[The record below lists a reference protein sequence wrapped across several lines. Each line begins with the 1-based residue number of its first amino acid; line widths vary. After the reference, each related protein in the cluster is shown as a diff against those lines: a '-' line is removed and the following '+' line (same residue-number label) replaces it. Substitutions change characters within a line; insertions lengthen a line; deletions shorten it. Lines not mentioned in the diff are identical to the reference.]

1 RTSSSYTEPGTRRRR
16 RWVRERSSL
25 PAVLTNRRRGVAT
38 QRSPPCYVPPTMART
53 VKGGL
58 IQLANA
64 KFEGSVKEICQ
75 AMVEKTLPWVD
86 KAGKAG
92 VQMLCMQEV
101 FNTPYFCPAQTP
113 NWYDAAEAVP
123 GPTTQLMAE
132 YAKKHSMVIVVPL
145 YEREM

>member
-1 RTSSSYTEPGTRRRR
+1 MSK
-16 RWVRERSSL
+16 
-25 PAVLTNRRRGVAT
+25 
-38 QRSPPCYVPPTMART
+38 TMSRN

-58 IQLANA
+58 VQVSNA
-64 KFEGSVKEICQ
+64 RSEGTVKEITQ
-75 AMVEKTLPWVD
+75 AMLEKTLPFIE

-92 VQMLCMQEV
+92 VQMLCLQEV

-123 GPTTQLMAE
+123 GPTTHLLAE

-145 YEREM
+145 YERVMAGVYYNTAAV